1 MSDNAEQRFRNLLQA
16 RPDPQEAPPAL
27 TPAHAAKL
35 LARTENV
42 PFFAHSYTFYHNM
55 IHGMNPADLVRT
67 AYENDLHGVCLH
79 ISDGEAACV
88 RKMPGKERETLRRL
102 LEELG
107 IALHLEISSTDKAEV
122 DTVIACAR
130 DLGVRNIRVYARHEG
145 PLSRVIELVHADMAY
160 ICEQANKFDL
170 NVDYEQHEDLRAA
183 EIADILR
190 RLNDPRMN
198 ALFDY
203 SNSYNA
209 YEEPLAALHILAPY
223 IRQVHVKGAR
233 RTIEPNGWGQIGV
246 PQGAPEDEL
255 PGARMLHDLLMLG
268 DGARQVIAFALE
280 QEVDYYAPAFRGP
293 NEAADPIIQYREP
306 SETPV
311 DRNKSTARLLADE
324 RRWAVQQI
332 AWNRGL
338 IAQFRELAGQV
349 TRDRRGPDAPAVF
362 HLPAASYSRF
372 AEMRA

>member
-1 MSDNAEQRFRNLLQA
+1 MSDTPETRFRNLLHA
-16 RPDPQEAPPAL
+16 DPDPQGAPPAL

-42 PFFAHSYTFYHNM
+42 PFFAHSYALYHNM
-55 IHGMNPADLVRT
+55 IHGTTPADLVRF

-88 RKMPGKERETLRRL
+88 RKMPGKEREALRRL
-102 LEELG
+102 REELG

-122 DTVIACAR
+122 DTVVLCAR
-130 DLGVRNIRVYARHEG
+130 DLGVHNIRVYARHEG
-145 PLSRVIELVHADMAY
+145 PLSRVIELVYADMAY
-160 ICEQANKFDL
+160 ISEQANKFDL

-183 EIADILR
+183 EIAGILQ
-190 RLNDPRMN
+190 RLGDPRMN

-209 YEEPLAALHILAPY
+209 YEEPLEALHILAPY
-223 IRQVHVKGAR
+223 IRQVHIKGAR
-233 RTIEPNGWGQIGV
+233 KTIEPNGWGQIGV
-246 PQGAPEDEL
+246 PQGAAEDEL

-293 NEAADPIIQYREP
+293 NEVADPIIQYREP

-311 DRNKSTARLLADE
+311 DRSKSTARLLADE
-324 RRWAVQQI
+324 RRWALQQI

-338 IAQFRELAGQV
+338 VAQFRELAGQV
-349 TRDRRGPDAPAVF
+349 ARDRRGPDVPAVF